1 MTHEQP
7 ALADLLGQWV
17 TATNPVDGAVWV
29 GQLVALADHP
39 TLILNSPGGGQVS
52 LPQTFAVHPAA
63 EPAQPAG
70 EDSSA
75 PRPFL
80 ELRDTGLL
88 WLINRVALHPRG
100 LSLALHV
107 SGSGDV
113 LGWSL
118 LRNDDNEPWSFD
130 PATDSD
136 GHARAEA
143 TLAAALAAPP
153 DDRPDSPDRHGG
165 TARTGLVGED
175 RPDCGAF
182 ATSADSVRTGSDNGP
197 ADNDGGVRVEYSA
210 RVPRHQLG
218 AAVAE
223 AFGAINEATAHKK
236 PASSSPPGSWP
247 PAAADGA

>member
-1 MTHEQP
+1 M
-7 ALADLLGQWV
+7 
-17 TATNPVDGAVWV
+17 
-29 GQLVALADHP
+29 
-39 TLILNSPGGGQVS
+39 
-52 LPQTFAVHPAA
+52 HPAA
-63 EPAQPAG
+63 EPAQPTG
-70 EDSSA
+70 EGSSA

-136 GHARAEA
+136 GHTRAEA
-143 TLAAALAAPP
+143 TLAAALAAAP
-153 DDRPDSPDRHGG
+153 DDRPDSPG
-165 TARTGLVGED
+165 RTGGMVRTRPASED
-175 RPDCGAF
+175 WPDRGAHP
-182 ATSADSVRTGSDNGP
+182 TSADSARTGPDNSP
-197 ADNDGGVRVEYSA
+197 AANGGVRVEYRA
-210 RVPRHQLG
+210 TVPRHQLG

-223 AFGAINEATAHKK
+223 AFGAIAQATA
-236 PASSSPPGSWP
+236 PQREDTQG
-247 PAAADGA
+247 